1 MRTTLVND
9 SPAASAGSSGLER
22 LASDVQPLADERREE
37 RREKGEEERKRGLTN
52 APLLEAVA
60 PIAGTVSP
68 RVGIL
73 ALSAGEEAGKTA
85 PEVMMMW
92 ELEVDEELGEIWT
105 RRSIGNQSPMRSEEK
120 EGQAVGRPGGPGAK
134 RIDRVV
140 IPVGG
145 QNMTPGEISPGAQK
159 SSQIFDSCPGRGRK
173 MAFLKFSGE
182 TSDGKTMQCVLDWI
196 RAGLHEDIGHKEGG
210 YGWSGGMAWRGDRQQ
225 WCKEEAGG
233 GCGGRFGKG
242 GAERGFYWIL
252 QDFEEEGVAGQKLGG
267 GAHQGQSGWSKA
279 TGATDFFKEAPDLER
294 PMAVFK
300 KWANVILTQKGLEF
314 ARNGDEE
321 VRRPTNKNKKK
332 SILESVSGRSSCV
345 ELQISLSQK
354 ISKFQKFSKNS
365 KFSKFPTSPILSQ
378 KLIKLPYHQGSLATA
393 VTAMKHRILG
403 QNQRV
408 PKSDIG
414 PPPSPHSVIDQ
425 NFSPITTHSL
435 DWMDVNNGFF
445 EVCQYAKP
453 CAFCISNHLVCCEA
467 TRPGSKKCEACRVVK
482 GGQKVWCN
490 PTTKSYGFE
499 HPIQEVPTDNF
510 DSGIRSVLKKA
521 GIPTGGIHILSRE
534 RAKEVSATQH
544 AKRQRVNPSKSVET
558 TQANLNTVA
567 NGSSSEEDGDDEDG
581 GIDRHGNTAETED
594 DEYCPPIEVPNPPR
608 GESTIATAAKYPAN
622 HPVALTS
629 RIVSPGVRGV
639 TPGVDDLEPWVP
651 EGSELE
657 SKGFTHDRRLA
668 MALLV
673 DTHYQLGQG
682 IRELIQGN
690 PTKRFMKLAAVSD
703 QMELEMGSW
712 LEHLELNGMV
722 PYEAWDG
729 SKGKGR
735 DEGDPEE

>member
-1 MRTTLVND
+1 SRRHL
-9 SPAASAGSSGLER
+9 R
-22 LASDVQPLADERREE
+22 ASDVQPLADERREE

-68 RVGIL
+68 RGVYSHL
-73 ALSAGEEAGKTA
+73 APAKRQAKQPSRGDDD
-85 PEVMMMW
+85 V

-105 RRSIGNQSPMRSEEK
+105 RLEERGKAIDWQSITNEDWTQLRQRE
-120 EGQAVGRPGGPGAK
+120 RRPGAK

-173 MAFLKFSGE
+173 MA
-182 TSDGKTMQCVLDWI
+182 TMQCVLDWI
-196 RAGLHEDIGHKEGG
+196 RAGLHEDIGHKEG
-210 YGWSGGMAWRGDRQQ
+210 MAWRGDRQQ
-225 WCKEEAGG
+225 WCKEELELGWG
-233 GCGGRFGKG
+233 GCVEDWGVVR
-242 GAERGFYWIL
+242 RIL
-252 QDFEEEGVAGQKLGG
+252 LDFTGFEEEGVAVG

-321 VRRPTNKNKKK
+321 VRRPTNKNKKLLGGVIRVEGLVVWLGKAQTDRLVYDFRRWKPEEYEYLK
-332 SILESVSGRSSCV
+332 S
-345 ELQISLSQK
+345 
-354 ISKFQKFSKNS
+354 
-365 KFSKFPTSPILSQ
+365 
-378 KLIKLPYHQGSLATA
+378 
-393 VTAMKHRILG
+393 
-403 QNQRV
+403 
-408 PKSDIG
+408 

>member
-120 EGQAVGRPGGPGAK
+120 EGQAVGRPCDRGSGGPGAK

-321 VRRPTNKNKKK
+321 VRRPTNKNKKLLGGV
-332 SILESVSGRSSCV
+332 IRV
-345 ELQISLSQK
+345 EGL
-354 ISKFQKFSKNS
+354 
-365 KFSKFPTSPILSQ
+365 
-378 KLIKLPYHQGSLATA
+378 
-393 VTAMKHRILG
+393 VVWLG
-403 QNQRV
+403 KAQTDRLV
-408 PKSDIG
+408 YDFRRWKPEESDIG

-521 GIPTGGIHILSRE
+521 GIPTGGIHILSRD
-534 RAKEVSATQH
+534 ATQH

-594 DEYCPPIEVPNPPR
+594 DEYCPPIEVVTQPSSRPTR
-608 GESTIATAAKYPAN
+608 RESTIATAAKYPAN
-622 HPVALTS
+622 QSASSLHAPLPHPPKSTLPRVVVRRPSTASPVALTS